1 MRPPRQTRWNLFR
14 PHRCVA
20 ARSLVFALLVL
31 LALCFSAYA
40 EGRRAL
46 VVFGSAV
53 KADGTPSRQL
63 VRRLQTTLELARRD
77 PAARIVV
84 TGGSVTAPVPEG
96 KVMARWL
103 QKRGVNP
110 RRIAVE
116 PHARH
121 TGENAELAVPLLKK
135 MGATDVTVVTS
146 RYHTRR
152 AGYHMRAAL
161 RDAGLSP
168 RVSVRAAPDG
178 LRGLGRLKA
187 WWRESFKIA
196 RDAGFRLRRRQKR

>member
-1 MRPPRQTRWNLFR
+1 MRLPGQTRWNRFR

-20 ARSLVFALLVL
+20 TRSLVFALLL
-31 LALCFSAYA
+31 LCALCFSARA
-40 EGRRAL
+40 QRAL

-53 KADGTPSRQL
+53 RSDGTPSRQL
-63 VRRLQTTLELARRD
+63 VRRLQSTLNLARED

-84 TGGSVTAPVPEG
+84 TGGTVTSRVPEG
-96 KVMARWL
+96 RVMARWL
-103 QKRGVNP
+103 EKRGVDL
-110 RRIAVE
+110 RRIVVE
-116 PHARH
+116 PRARH
-121 TGENAELAVPLLKK
+121 TGENAELAVPLLRKI
-135 MGATDVTVVTS
+135 GATDVTVVTS

-161 RDAGLSP
+161 RDAGLST
-168 RVSVRAAPDG
+168 RVSVHAAPDG

-196 RDAGFRLRRRQKR
+196 RDAGFRLRRRPRR